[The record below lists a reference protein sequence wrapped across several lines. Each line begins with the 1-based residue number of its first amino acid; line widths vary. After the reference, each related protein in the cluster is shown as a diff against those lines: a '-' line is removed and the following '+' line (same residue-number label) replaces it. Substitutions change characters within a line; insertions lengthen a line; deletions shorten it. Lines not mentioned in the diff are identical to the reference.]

1 MALKDPR
8 TGLGW
13 VERGTDYVT
22 TYSLF
27 DTPAHLVA
35 IQTLQGK
42 FDEASR
48 MLEELQSRL
57 RQSGQP
63 TFGLWPDEMALLWI
77 RKGEWDYAEAQLS
90 EAFDLAV
97 TSENRLVEASTANRL
112 GDMYLARRKDTDAER
127 YFLHSLDLIK
137 SSGSIVGKLAL
148 LPHLCELYCRTGQL
162 TKANEALIQ
171 AQNIA
176 GEAKDWG
183 ALEGDLWL
191 AEGFVS
197 VAMGRRENVDASFQR
212 SVQVYQQFF
221 LPWDEARAY
230 YEWAI
235 ALMEN
240 GTDGLHT
247 NYAMDLLRRALS
259 LWEPMGA
266 SHYAEQCRRR
276 LA

>member
-77 RKGEWDYAEAQLS
+77 RKGEWDYGKAQLS
-90 EAFDLAV
+90 EGFDLAV
-97 TSENRLVEASTANRL
+97 TSENRLVEASTANKL
-112 GDMYLARRKDTDAER
+112 GDMYLARRKDTD
-127 YFLHSLDLIK
+127 
-137 SSGSIVGKLAL
+137 V
-148 LPHLCELYCRTGQL
+148 
-162 TKANEALIQ
+162 
-171 AQNIA
+171 
-176 GEAKDWG
+176 
-183 ALEGDLWL
+183 
-191 AEGFVS
+191 
-197 VAMGRRENVDASFQR
+197 
-212 SVQVYQQFF
+212 
-221 LPWDEARAY
+221 
-230 YEWAI
+230 
-235 ALMEN
+235 
-240 GTDGLHT
+240 
-247 NYAMDLLRRALS
+247 
-259 LWEPMGA
+259 
-266 SHYAEQCRRR
+266 
-276 LA
+276 